1 MENIENVNNLTI
13 ETIYKMVLE
22 MKSKLDFLE
31 SETHVLQ
38 SDKASSFMESIEPKL
53 GNLETGQMEM
63 QADIKSIEPR
73 LSKVETDIV
82 EMKADIKSIELRLG
96 KVETDIV
103 EMQADIKNIE
113 TRLNKLETKMAAMQ
127 TDIGNIKEG
136 IASIAAKIEKIL
148 SEQSKFKDD
157 VYKWGVA
164 LMIGVVVSVSS
175 FVSLIVMFVN

>member
-53 GNLETGQMEM
+53 GNLEVGQVKM
-63 QADIKSIEPR
+63 QADIESMEPRLGKVETNIERIELR

-82 EMKADIKSIELRLG
+82 K
-96 KVETDIV
+96 
-103 EMQADIKNIE
+103 MQADIKSMELRLSKVE
-113 TRLNKLETKMAAMQ
+113 TE
-127 TDIGNIKEG
+127 
-136 IASIAAKIEKIL
+136 IAEMRRAIVEMKA
-148 SEQSKFKDD
+148 EQSKLRGDMKAEQSKLRGDM
-157 VYKWGVA
+157 YKWGLA
-164 LMIGVVVSVSS
+164 LTASIIVSVSS
-175 FVSLIVMFVN
+175 IVSMVVIFAT